1 MLPSFMNKRRVPRRP
16 VEDQSTIQRVR
27 LVECSR
33 AMMHL
38 LDLTG
43 MVEGYVGDELL
54 LRFGEIVVQ
63 IPPEWVEPVGK

>member
-1 MLPSFMNKRRVPRRP
+1 MSIGHHKRGHIPRPAPPSTGRV
-16 VEDQSTIQRVR
+16 EHVR

-43 MVEGYVGDELL
+43 TVEGYAGDELL
-54 LRFGEIVVQ
+54 VRFGEVVIQ
-63 IPPEWVEPVGK
+63 VPPEYVEPVEK